1 MTWGAYWMF
10 YECPQC
16 GTKFKSET
24 NRITE
29 ASFGKCPNC
38 QAEGVLVAESNN
50 LPQDFDDYRDID
62 G

>member
-1 MTWGAYWMF
+1 MF

-16 GTKFKSET
+16 RTKFKSET
-24 NRITE
+24 NKITE
-29 ASFGKCPNC
+29 DNFGKCPSC

-50 LPQDFDDYRDID
+50 LPQNAGDYLDTA